1 MTDQNEDIVE
11 RINRACPIDKV
22 MAQDGFTLRA
32 GHDKRRKCVEHDSLV
47 VDVGESFYWWNSTGE
62 HGDTINWVMKRRGVD
77 FKGAVELLCRQY
89 NLPEPNWGHESNA
102 SRVAA
107 RAKEEALAVAARV
120 FHRWLMKDNA
130 ALAYAHGRGWTDETI
145 IACQLGFSG
154 NGTEHERKEITD
166 EMVISGVDVR
176 SPAAVSV
183 LGYKGKIATWLSDQG
198 LEPNKGWIDKGYI
211 TGMLGGGRLVYPHL
225 KSGRVVYLAG
235 RGITEKIHYN
245 LHRELAGEKQLYFN
259 QAYRFDSDRVILVEG
274 QADAVSLGQMGYPA
288 VALGNV
294 LVKAGSDALNFCKS
308 HKAVYIALDEDKA
321 GYTAAIKIA
330 DMVGPMARLLRWDAI
345 TRYQGYVGVDG
356 QTMPVKD
363 ANDLLKAF
371 TQASVDADQQT
382 ALIHAA
388 MQASPT
394 YVEERCIN
402 AGKAQGAEKD
412 EATKAALLVIARM
425 DDLNKSQY
433 RAKLA
438 KALGVGVR
446 DYDHM
451 LKTATTKAAE
461 KDLGEPIYTF
471 GRYDPN
477 TGWLLEYLYDP
488 ESEEPQL
495 AWRDAD
501 GKIGSGFSVVIDGQ
515 KYLPFPVNET
525 VRSGAVL
532 FPSKVG
538 EEKEIRELV
547 TIVELF
553 IKRVYLLPSE
563 KVARMMAYYVLLTWV
578 YDSFNTI
585 MYLRAMG
592 DAGSG
597 KSEMMRRIGLMCY
610 RTMNANGAGSTS
622 SLFRAVERYRGTVF
636 IDEADLNNSDTEADM
651 VKFLNL
657 GAMKNNPIWRTVEVT
672 GPNGNKDFEEKA
684 FQTFCPKLISM
695 RKDFRDDA
703 VGSRCLSFKL
713 QPREQIELKRAG
725 ITNEINSSMRAQAL
739 AIRNLLLQWRLR
751 TWQPE
756 IEIDPEFYE
765 MAISARL
772 NQVAGPLL
780 ALAKEDPEQQEEIRR
795 NLREYYQETI
805 LERSMTIVARIIEAF
820 WKIWKFPDLH
830 KTMTKVD
837 ANGDTWIKVGDLTR
851 IANELINEMNGVKE
865 EEEDDGGKKRKKK
878 DFELTP
884 QGTGHKLRND
894 MQLQMS
900 KRQRDGYWVRFDEA
914 RLEGLSMR
922 YGINPAELGPQNS
935 KTPAQ
940 ETML

>member
-1 MTDQNEDIVE
+1 
-11 RINRACPIDKV
+11 
-22 MAQDGFTLRA
+22 
-32 GHDKRRKCVEHDSLV
+32 
-47 VDVGESFYWWNSTGE
+47 
-62 HGDTINWVMKRRGVD
+62 
-77 FKGAVELLCRQY
+77 
-89 NLPEPNWGHESNA
+89 
-102 SRVAA
+102 
-107 RAKEEALAVAARV
+107 
-120 FHRWLMKDNA
+120 
-130 ALAYAHGRGWTDETI
+130 
-145 IACQLGFSG
+145 
-154 NGTEHERKEITD
+154 
-166 EMVISGVDVR
+166 
-176 SPAAVSV
+176 
-183 LGYKGKIATWLSDQG
+183 
-198 LEPNKGWIDKGYI
+198 
-211 TGMLGGGRLVYPHL
+211 
-225 KSGRVVYLAG
+225 
-235 RGITEKIHYN
+235 
-245 LHRELAGEKQLYFN
+245 
-259 QAYRFDSDRVILVEG
+259 
-274 QADAVSLGQMGYPA
+274 
-288 VALGNV
+288 
-294 LVKAGSDALNFCKS
+294 
-308 HKAVYIALDEDKA
+308 
-321 GYTAAIKIA
+321 
-330 DMVGPMARLLRWDAI
+330 
-345 TRYQGYVGVDG
+345 
-356 QTMPVKD
+356 
-363 ANDLLKAF
+363 
-371 TQASVDADQQT
+371 
-382 ALIHAA
+382 
-388 MQASPT
+388 
-394 YVEERCIN
+394 
-402 AGKAQGAEKD
+402 
-412 EATKAALLVIARM
+412 
-425 DDLNKSQY
+425 
-433 RAKLA
+433 
-438 KALGVGVR
+438 
-446 DYDHM
+446 
-451 LKTATTKAAE
+451 
-461 KDLGEPIYTF
+461 
-471 GRYDPN
+471 
-477 TGWLLEYLYDP
+477 
-488 ESEEPQL
+488 
-495 AWRDAD
+495 
-501 GKIGSGFSVVIDGQ
+501 
-515 KYLPFPVNET
+515 
-525 VRSGAVL
+525 
-532 FPSKVG
+532 
-538 EEKEIRELV
+538 
-547 TIVELF
+547 
-553 IKRVYLLPSE
+553 
-563 KVARMMAYYVLLTWV
+563 
-578 YDSFNTI
+578 
-585 MYLRAMG
+585 
-592 DAGSG
+592 
-597 KSEMMRRIGLMCY
+597 
-610 RTMNANGAGSTS
+610 
-622 SLFRAVERYRGTVF
+622 
-636 IDEADLNNSDTEADM
+636 M

-830 KTMTKVD
+830 KTMTKID